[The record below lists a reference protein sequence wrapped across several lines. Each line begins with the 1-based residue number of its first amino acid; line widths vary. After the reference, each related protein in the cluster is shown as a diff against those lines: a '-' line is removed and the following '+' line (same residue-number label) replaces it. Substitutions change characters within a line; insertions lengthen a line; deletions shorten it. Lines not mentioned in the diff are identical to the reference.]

1 MLLLLQV
8 GYTPLK
14 VTGDVDHEDLVLSLE
29 YVNCYAPLW
38 LLLCSGG
45 WFTLAFGQ
53 VYGRV

>member
-45 WFTLAFGQ
+45 WFTLAFGH